1 MEKETPLAR
10 LNKLMMEQHKQYRM
24 RMLYIAQTL
33 HWGWMLPRWMMRG
46 RR

>member
-1 MEKETPLAR
+1 MDGLR
-10 LNKLMMEQHKQYRM
+10 YVLNKQQMRYRM
-24 RMLYIAQTL
+24 RMLYLAQRL

>member
-1 MEKETPLAR
+1 MDKLR
-10 LNKLMMEQHKQYRM
+10 KLLNEQQMAYRM